1 MPRKTNCKP
10 DKPLQF
16 NWPKR
21 PEQPLNNQP
30 APDKGIFLATLL
42 FFLLGMSGIYLYYRQ
57 PDISRP
63 LGSALAAMSSPF
75 PTQEKPIAA
84 PFTLPAQTA
93 TLTLEPEPTFSPTPD
108 ITATPR
114 STPTPAA
121 TATASWLTEAF
132 LPLPQDKWLEVD
144 LGKQLL
150 TAHIGA
156 TSVFTAAISSSGAVT
171 VRAAGRYR
179 IIEKQAT
186 RLLTGPGYYLP
197 DVPWVMLL
205 TQELFLDGAYW
216 LDSFGAASQYGS
228 INLSPEDAQR
238 VFEWSGPALPPGS
251 TSVKAT
257 AQDPGT
263 WVLVHP

>member
-1 MPRKTNCKP
+1 MSV
-10 DKPLQF
+10 
-16 NWPKR
+16 
-21 PEQPLNNQP
+21 QPTP
-30 APDKGIFLATLL
+30 GKGILLAILL
-42 FFLLGMSGIYLYYRQ
+42 FTLAGLSSIYLYYRQ
-57 PDISRP
+57 PDASRP
-63 LGSALAAMSSPF
+63 LGAALAAMSSPF
-75 PTQEKPIAA
+75 PTQVQPTSA
-84 PFTLPAQTA
+84 PTQLPAQTA
-93 TLTLEPEPTFSPTPD
+93 TLTPEPEPSASPTPG
-108 ITATPR
+108 ITATP
-114 STPTPAA
+114 SAAPTPAV
-121 TATASWLTEAF
+121 TATPAWLSEEF

-150 TAHIGA
+150 TAHIGE
-156 TSVFTAAISSSGAVT
+156 TSVFTAAVSSSSAVSAQ
-171 VRAAGRYR
+171 AAGKYR

-205 TQELFLDGAYW
+205 TKDLLLDGAYW

-238 VFEWSGPALPPGS
+238 VFEWTGPAMPPGT

-257 AQDPGT
+257 ARDPGT